1 MQTKG
6 LIRTLGAATLTAA
19 LSMSA
24 QASDYINVLTGGTSG
39 VYYPMGVALSKIY
52 NDEIEGA
59 KASVQ
64 STKASV
70 ENLNLIQIGRG
81 ELGFALGDSVN
92 SAWNGDKEAGFPNK
106 LDKLR
111 GLAAIYPNYIQ
122 IVASK
127 ASGIK
132 SLADLKGKRVSVGAP
147 RSGTELNAR
156 RVFGAAGLSY
166 DDFSRVEYLPF
177 GQSVELIKNRQI
189 DATLQSAGLGV
200 ASIRDLSTALDITIV
215 PVGADVAKALNNPA
229 YISTTIPA
237 GTYDGQDADVSTVA
251 VVNFLV
257 TSTNVADDTAYKMT
271 RELFDNRDRLEAAHA
286 AGRQIKLEN
295 ALNGMP
301 IPLHPGAERYYRE
314 VGLIK

>member
-1 MQTKG
+1 
-6 LIRTLGAATLTAA
+6 
-19 LSMSA
+19 
-24 QASDYINVLTGGTSG
+24 
-39 VYYPMGVALSKIY
+39 
-52 NDEIEGA
+52 
-59 KASVQ
+59 
-64 STKASV
+64 
-70 ENLNLIQIGRG
+70 
-81 ELGFALGDSVN
+81 
-92 SAWNGDKEAGFPNK
+92 
-106 LDKLR
+106 
-111 GLAAIYPNYIQ
+111 
-122 IVASK
+122 
-127 ASGIK
+127 
-132 SLADLKGKRVSVGAP
+132 
-147 RSGTELNAR
+147 
-156 RVFGAAGLSY
+156 
-166 DDFSRVEYLPF
+166 
-177 GQSVELIKNRQI
+177 
-189 DATLQSAGLGV
+189 V

>member
-24 QASDYINVLTGGTSG
+24 QASEYINVLTGGTSG

-52 NDEIEGA
+52 NDNIEGA
-59 KASVQ
+59 KTSVQ

-92 SAWNGDKEAGFPNK
+92 SAWHGDKDAGFPNK

-111 GLAAIYPNYIQ
+111 GLTAIYPNYIQ

-127 ASGIK
+127 ASGIT

-237 GTYDGQDADVSTVA
+237 GTYDGQDSDVSTVA

-257 TSTNVADDTAYKMT
+257 TSTNVTDDTAYKMA

-286 AGRQIKLEN
+286 AGRQITLEN